1 MLKFIFVLHLFLL
14 NGCATRETPLL
25 DDTDIIESISTDD
38 DRLDRFRVSRE
49 DVEPTPTDLT
59 QKTEPPVTSEAATS
73 KKPVKKT
80 PPKVEKKTPI
90 PEPTKPVSTENLPK
104 EFLDESPEDSSDYPE
119 IFHSYDELSR
129 KVWAQAKPVYFPG
142 EEKVFIVRYLGLNAG
157 QVRMLTKPL
166 AKINDRPV
174 MHFQASMKSARYY
187 EYIYRLDDS
196 IETYMDAETLV
207 PVRYTMIQRESGQDV
222 DDLQLFDSAERK
234 TFLFYKRV
242 KNKQTKEEE
251 KTAFTPELFQDSF
264 SALAF
269 ARGLPYKIGDIYE
282 YPIITRTRLWLLK
295 MEVEKIEEISVMKKK
310 VQAYRVRAETRFP
323 GVLEKRG
330 DILFWFS
337 ADDKKKLLRFRAN
350 VKIGSIE
357 GELTEY
363 KAGEALKPASSDGP

>member
-1 MLKFIFVLHLFLL
+1 MFKLYFVLYLL
-14 NGCATRETPLL
+14 YLSGCATRETPLL
-25 DDTDIIESISTDD
+25 DNTDIIETISTDD
-38 DRLDRFRVSRE
+38 ERIDRFRVSRDE
-49 DVEPTPTDLT
+49 TPVAEAPNKTEVKPTPAPV
-59 QKTEPPVTSEAATS
+59 KSKAPEKPKPPPIVL
-73 KKPVKKT
+73 KKPS
-80 PPKVEKKTPI
+80 
-90 PEPTKPVSTENLPK
+90 KPVPSADLPK
-104 EFLDESPEDSSDYPE
+104 EFPNDSPSDSTDYPE
-119 IFHSYDELSR
+119 IFHSYDELSK
-129 KVWAQAKPVYFPG
+129 KVWAQAKPVYLPG
-142 EEKVFIVRYLGLNAG
+142 EEKVFVVRYLGLNAG
-157 QVRMLTKPL
+157 EVRMLTKPL
-166 AKINDRPV
+166 AKINDRKV
-174 MHFQASMKSARYY
+174 LHFQASMKSARYY

-222 DDLQLFDSAERK
+222 DDLQLFDSSERK

-251 KTAFTPELFQDSF
+251 KTAYTPEFFQDSF

-269 ARGLPYKIGDIYE
+269 ARGLPYKIGDVYE

-295 MEVEKIEEISVMKKK
+295 MEVEKIEEVRVMKQKI
-310 VQAYRVRAETRFP
+310 QAYRVRAETRFP

-357 GELTEY
+357 GELIEYTEGR
-363 KAGEALKPASSDGP
+363 AVPISVSPNGP